1 MLDRPARSRVTE
13 TARSTTAATGEVG
26 AAAAS
31 GADAKIGAVLG
42 PYRIEAVLG
51 EGGMGW
57 VFQAEHMLLGRRV
70 AIKLL
75 RPEQAGRRSA
85 VARFFQEARLVNRIR
100 HRNIVDVPDLVELP
114 DGTVFI
120 VMELLRGESLK
131 ELLARGPLDV
141 ATALA
146 IAAQI
151 GAALAAAHAVGV
163 LHRDLKPANVH
174 IGADRAGDAWVKL
187 LDFGIAKLSDAQAA
201 VVGQP
206 LHVTGEGAIIGTPA
220 YMSPEQAT
228 SGPVDAR
235 SDLYSL
241 GVILFELL
249 AGHPPYAARTL
260 AEYVRAH
267 CSAPVPALVVPGGRA
282 VPPSLAAVIQRC
294 LAKDPDARP
303 ASVAEVNAAIAAS
316 VGELEPAD
324 GIATPAIPTA
334 ASVAALAGT
343 TTSTTFAR
351 PRRWRGVALLAAL
364 GLTAA
369 LATGWAMRGSAAPVE
384 GEPRAIV
391 TPPSVAPPTI
401 LPSTI
406 PPSTPPPSTST
417 PPNSEPPAAPPPAGA
432 IDAPPRRTSRGD
444 RSGRRDAAKASGSGA
459 GSATGIR
466 DRAYTTN
473 PFESP

>member
-13 TARSTTAATGEVG
+13 TARSTTAATGEAG
-26 AAAAS
+26 LAS
-31 GADAKIGAVLG
+31 AGGADAQIGAVLG

-51 EGGMGW
+51 EGGMGR
-57 VFQAEHMLLGRRV
+57 VYQAEHVLLGRRV

-85 VARFFQEARLVNRIR
+85 VARFFQEARIVNRIR

-131 ELLARGPLDV
+131 ELLARGPLEV

-174 IGADRAGDAWVKL
+174 VGADRSGDAWVKL

-201 VVGQP
+201 VAGQP

-228 SGPVDAR
+228 GAPVDAR
-235 SDLYSL
+235 SDLYAL
-241 GVILFELL
+241 GVILFEVL

-267 CSAPVPALVVPGGRA
+267 CSAPVPQLVAPAGRA
-282 VPPSLAAVIQRC
+282 VPPALAEVIQRC

-316 VGELEPAD
+316 LGELGPPAERASAAV
-324 GIATPAIPTA
+324 IPAA
-334 ASVAALAGT
+334 AVAPLAGT
-343 TTSTTFAR
+343 TTSTTVAG
-351 PRRWRGVALLAAL
+351 PRRWRGLALAAVL
-364 GLTAA
+364 GLAA
-369 LATGWAMRGSAAPVE
+369 ASTIGWAMRGAEAPVAR
-384 GEPRAIV
+384 EPRPVIS
-391 TPPSVAPPTI
+391 PPASVAPASVAPASVA
-401 LPSTI
+401 PASVA
-406 PPSTPPPSTST
+406 
-417 PPNSEPPAAPPPAGA
+417 PAAPRRPA
-432 IDAPPRRTSRGD
+432 PR
-444 RSGRRDAAKASGSGA
+444 
-459 GSATGIR
+459 
-466 DRAYTTN
+466 
-473 PFESP
+473 P